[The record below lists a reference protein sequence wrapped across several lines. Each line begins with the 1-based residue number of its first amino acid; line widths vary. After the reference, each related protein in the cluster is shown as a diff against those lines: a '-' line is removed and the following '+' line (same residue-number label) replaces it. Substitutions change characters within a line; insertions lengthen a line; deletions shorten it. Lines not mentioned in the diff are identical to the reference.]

1 MRIASGVVDAVNRS
15 QPEITTMLRI
25 TFAALLAAGLLSAAL
40 ACSSEEPSPPAT
52 DLPAPTV
59 SGVAQT
65 QGQDSAVPATDV
77 PSQAP
82 STAAPVAVTAGAP
95 TTQAADPTAQ
105 AQAPAAPT
113 DAATTSPPATAART
127 AAATALPSPTSDSPS
142 PTNTLP
148 PPTEAPAAV
157 PTPTLLRPAAPEGT
171 NVGETP
177 PAFAMN
183 LVDGAQ
189 VASADLA
196 MTGRP
201 VFMHYFATW

>member
-1 MRIASGVVDAVNRS
+1 MRVASGVVDAVNRS

-52 DLPAPTV
+52 DLSAPTV

-65 QGQDSAVPATDV
+65 TGQDSAAPATDA
-77 PSQAP
+77 PAQAP
-82 STAAPVAVTAGAP
+82 STAVTAEAP
-95 TTQAADPTAQ
+95 TTQAADPTAP
-105 AQAPAAPT
+105 AQSPAAPT
-113 DAATTSPPATAART
+113 DAATASSPAATEPT
-127 AAATALPSPTSDSPS
+127 AAATALSSPTSESPS
-142 PTNTLP
+142 STNTLP
-148 PPTEAPAAV
+148 PPTETTAAV